1 MTLFTSNYV
10 GIVFSPHIERHYYT
24 WFFHSLPFLAWTT
37 PYVPAYCLAV
47 LFNIEL
53 TYSTVPV
60 TPLSSLALFG
70 TNLLLGWVVVKYY
83 KDELDLIAP
92 LEPQAP
98 APAKAVSSSKDAPT
112 TVLSGGATTASPQQQ
127 QQLTRRR
134 NKTTRA
140 DD

>member
-10 GIVFSPHIERHYYT
+10 GIVFSPHIEQHFYT

-47 LFNIEL
+47 LANIEL
-53 TYSTVPV
+53 TYNTVPV

-83 KDELDLIAP
+83 KDELDIIAP
-92 LEPQAP
+92 YKRAP
-98 APAKAVSSSKDAPT
+98 ATASKAVPEAPS
-112 TVLSGGATTASPQQQ
+112 TVLAASPAPSGAQ

-134 NKTTRA
+134 NTTAPA

>member
-10 GIVFSPHIERHYYT
+10 GIVFSPHIEQHFYT

-83 KDELDLIAP
+83 KDELDAIAP
-92 LEPQAP
+92 LEPLP
-98 APAKAVSSSKDAPT
+98 PSTPKAVPATPS
-112 TVLSGGATTASPQQQ
+112 TVLSATSTSSSTTSAK
-127 QQLTRRR
+127 LTRRR
-134 NKTTRA
+134 NTTTPA